1 MRVFVSSILG
11 SSPGLRGVD
20 GGGHT
25 GRMTD
30 PIEEA
35 LRQVAESVGG
45 TLHRYPTP
53 RNPVRRRTLRHVAS
67 GENSQFE
74 EAVLDADGS
83 VYVIGHDRGPQVT
96 EVFGGDIESYEWV
109 YVISPEHVSD
119 LVRVAGAPAGE
130 DVLEAV
136 ARLYERV
143 GGRLFHPLTDP
154 PVSAV
159 FDSWP
164 S

>member
-1 MRVFVSSILG
+1 MTNPSE
-11 SSPGLRGVD
+11 P
-20 GGGHT
+20 
-25 GRMTD
+25 TD
-30 PIEEA
+30 PVEQA
-35 LRQVAESVGG
+35 LRADPVEQALREVAEAVGG

-53 RNPVRRRTLRHVAS
+53 RHPVRRRTLRHVVR
-67 GENSQFE
+67 GEDSQFE

-96 EVFGGDIESYEWV
+96 AVFGGDIESYEWV
-109 YVISPEHVSD
+109 YVISPEHVPD
-119 LVRVAGAPAGE
+119 LVRVAGAPADQ
-130 DVLEAV
+130 DVLEVV
-136 ARLYERV
+136 AGLYQRV

-159 FDSWP
+159 FDSWH

>member
-1 MRVFVSSILG
+1 MTHSNE
-11 SSPGLRGVD
+11 P
-20 GGGHT
+20 
-25 GRMTD
+25 TD
-30 PIEEA
+30 PVEQA
-35 LRQVAESVGG
+35 LREVAEAVGG
-45 TLHRYPTP
+45 KLYRYPTP
-53 RNPVRRRTLRHVAS
+53 RDPVRRRTLRHVVA
-67 GENSQFE
+67 GPNSQFE

-109 YVISPEHVSD
+109 YVISPDHVPD
-119 LVRVAGAPAGE
+119 LLRVAGAPADL

-143 GGRLFHPLTDP
+143 GGRLFQPLTDP

-159 FDSWP
+159 FDSWH